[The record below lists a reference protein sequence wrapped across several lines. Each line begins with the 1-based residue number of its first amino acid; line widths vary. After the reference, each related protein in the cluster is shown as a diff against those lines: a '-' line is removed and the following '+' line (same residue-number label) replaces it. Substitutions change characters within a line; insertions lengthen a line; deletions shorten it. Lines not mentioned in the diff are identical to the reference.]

1 MNKNMQQF
9 LAYKKNYHN
18 LSNRTIKA
26 YQSDLVALDHYCSQ
40 HEVTITQGI
49 LALMENLHQATLLKP
64 TSLKRK
70 MITYRMFYKFLV
82 TKKIIERDS
91 EFEQYRANYIIPK
104 RMPRTLK
111 VRDIH
116 QLLNCMYQ
124 RLTQPATSVY
134 QKRNGVRD
142 IALLELLISTGI
154 RISEASLINLSDY
167 DLVENSLLIY
177 GKNRKERMIYL
188 SSEEARQ
195 ALLAY
200 LAIREQFQPKDQS
213 FFLNKYGERLSIYG
227 IENIFTK
234 YLQLAQIDTKAT
246 PHYLR
251 HTFATELLNNGA
263 NIREVQELLGH
274 SSIVTTQ
281 IYTEVSIERKKYVLN
296 SFNYRNEMDVKTSK

>member
-1 MNKNMQQF
+1 MNKEIQQF
-9 LAYKKNYHN
+9 LTYKKNYHN
-18 LSNRTIKA
+18 VSLRTIKA
-26 YQSDLVALDHYCSQ
+26 YQSDLTTLQEHCCENKVDL
-40 HEVTITQGI
+40 TQGI
-49 LALMENLHQATLLKP
+49 LELMEQLHQNAQLKP

-82 TKKIIERDS
+82 TKKQIEPDI
-91 EFEQYRANYIIPK
+91 EFEHYRASYIIPK
-104 RMPRTLK
+104 KMPRTLK
-111 VRDIH
+111 IREIN
-116 QLLNCMYQ
+116 QLLNYMYQ
-124 RLTQPATSVY
+124 RLSDSTTSLY
-134 QKRNGVRD
+134 QKRNCIRD

-154 RISEASLINLSDY
+154 RISEASSINLSDY
-167 DLVENSLLIY
+167 DQIENSLLIY

-188 SSEEARQ
+188 SSTETRQ
-195 ALLAY
+195 ALLTY
-200 LAIREQFQPKDQS
+200 LAIREQFHPSDQS

-227 IENIFTK
+227 IENIFAK
-234 YLQLAQIDTKAT
+234 YIDLANIDTHAT

-296 SFNYRNEMDVKTSK
+296 SFNYRNELDVKTSK

>member
-1 MNKNMQQF
+1 MNTEIQQF

-18 LSNRTIKA
+18 LSERTIKA
-26 YQSDLVALDHYCSQ
+26 YQSDLTALQEFCSHYQ
-40 HEVTITQGI
+40 LPLTQGI
-49 LALMENLHQATLLKP
+49 LQHMENLNQTNALKP

-82 TKKIIERDS
+82 TKKKIEPDS
-91 EFEQYRANYIIPK
+91 EFEHYRANYIIPK
-104 RMPRTLK
+104 KMPRTLK
-111 VRDIH
+111 IRDIN
-116 QLLNCMYQ
+116 QLLNYMYQ
-124 RLTQPATSVY
+124 RLSHPMTSLY
-134 QKRNGVRD
+134 QKRNCIRD

-167 DLVENSLLIY
+167 DQLENSLLIY

-188 SSEEARQ
+188 SSPETCQ
-195 ALLAY
+195 ALLTY
-200 LAIREQFQPKDQS
+200 LAIREQFSPNDQS
-213 FFLNKYGERLSIYG
+213 FFLNKYGKRLSIYG
-227 IENIFTK
+227 IENIFAK
-234 YLQLAQIDTKAT
+234 YLQLANIETKAT

-281 IYTEVSIERKKYVLN
+281 IYTEVSIERKKHVLN
-296 SFNYRNEMDVKTSK
+296 SFNYRNEMKVKTSK